1 MKIGLRAW
9 TRPIMPLSRS
19 LIMRSSLGPLLN
31 LWGRNST
38 KLTWRKFILQHSR
51 ATLWNIQTFLGN
63 GRPKLEGRVGKQT
76 ELEHLKDSIPA
87 AQASKALY
95 GETSMDGASGVLNK
109 HYSNPDLRANK
120 LKLQLKNI
128 KPRGQGDQD
137 VVLDLATEVNNVVL
151 RLKSLSLKMI

>member
-1 MKIGLRAW
+1 MEDPSWKGGLG
-9 TRPIMPLSRS
+9 SR
-19 LIMRSSLGPLLN
+19 L
-31 LWGRNST
+31 
-38 KLTWRKFILQHSR
+38 
-51 ATLWNIQTFLGN
+51 
-63 GRPKLEGRVGKQT
+63 

-128 KPRGQGDQD
+128 KPKFRPSSK
-137 VVLDLATEVNNVVL
+137 VFLFTVLTPLDSWTFSGRN
-151 RLKSLSLKMI
+151 KKKIKK